1 MVCRDLVQHRQTPT
15 DPSQG
20 FPYTFADQTSSSI
33 STVLLGPTVFSEQSS
48 INTSI
53 ISLQNMPQSVTIF
66 TEAEF
71 LLDMLGMFVVHD
83 IVRDE

>member
-1 MVCRDLVQHRQTPT
+1 
-15 DPSQG
+15 
-20 FPYTFADQTSSSI
+20 
-33 STVLLGPTVFSEQSS
+33 
-48 INTSI
+48 
-53 ISLQNMPQSVTIF
+53 MPQSVTIF